1 MAAFFSACF
10 LVLAA
15 SPENVM
21 PATST
26 EHVKTGRCP
35 GPERVVVYTGNETP
49 ALWAVSCSKF
59 LHTPVSSCGKK
70 TTLYIGFHSQQQ
82 NPSSPQQ
89 EQLKKRDLDKNKRKK
104 HNTRRS
110 LTKKRAARDWEDEE
124 PRRNRTLRATS
135 AAACSAWRKVLQ

>member
-1 MAAFFSACF
+1 MHQDEEELGEKKNYQQKGIERKKTHQREEELGEKGWRRRITGHKDCKIARNSRCFRADQAAMAAFFSACF

-49 ALWAVSCSKF
+49 AL
-59 LHTPVSSCGKK
+59 
-70 TTLYIGFHSQQQ
+70 
-82 NPSSPQQ
+82 
-89 EQLKKRDLDKNKRKK
+89 
-104 HNTRRS
+104 
-110 LTKKRAARDWEDEE
+110 
-124 PRRNRTLRATS
+124 
-135 AAACSAWRKVLQ
+135 